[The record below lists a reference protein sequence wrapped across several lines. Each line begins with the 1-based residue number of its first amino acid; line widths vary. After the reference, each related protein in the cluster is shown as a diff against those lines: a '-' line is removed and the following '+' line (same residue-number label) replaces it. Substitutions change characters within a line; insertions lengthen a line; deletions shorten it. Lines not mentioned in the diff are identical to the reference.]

1 MAIPQSSQTGTS
13 GKAAASRLA
22 LPGIFL
28 VAGLAMLSGAGHDAL
43 QTRHDIAV
51 GTTADGAVTD
61 LIAGSGSDGDTVF
74 YPRVR
79 FITQSGDAIEFTGS
93 SGTSPPAFEVGEAV
107 TVLYNPA
114 SPGTARIKSFFQLW
128 LLPIILGGMG
138 SVFATIGGAGLI
150 VGGRARIRAGS
161 SAHPAAGA
169 AAVRQAGVVQR
180 LSRD

>member
-1 MAIPQSSQTGTS
+1 MARPQSSQAVTS

-28 VAGLAMLSGAGHDAL
+28 AAGLAMLSGAGHDAL

-61 LIAGSGSDGDTVF
+61 LIAGSGSDGDTVY

-79 FITQSGDAIEFTGS
+79 FVTQSGDVIEFTSS

-107 TVLYNPA
+107 SVLYEPT
-114 SPGTARIKSFFQLW
+114 SPGNARINSFFQLW

-138 SVFATIGGAGLI
+138 SVFGIIGGAGLI
-150 VGGRARIRAGS
+150 FGGSTRIRAGS
-161 SAHPAAGA
+161 PAPAAGA

>member
-1 MAIPQSSQTGTS
+1 MAIPQSSQAGTS

-28 VAGLAMLSGAGHDAL
+28 AAGLAMLSGAGHDAL

-51 GTTADGAVTD
+51 GTTADGEVTD
-61 LIAGSGSDGDTVF
+61 LIVGSGSDGDTVY

-79 FITQSGDAIEFTGS
+79 FVTQSGDVIEFTGS
-93 SGTSPPAFEVGEAV
+93 SGTSPPALEVGEAV
-107 TVLYNPA
+107 SVLYDPA
-114 SPGTARIKSFFQLW
+114 SLGNARINSFFQLW

-150 VGGRARIRAGS
+150 AGGRARIRAGS
-161 SAHPAAGA
+161 SAGPAAGA
-169 AAVRQAGVVQR
+169 AAVRQAGVVHR